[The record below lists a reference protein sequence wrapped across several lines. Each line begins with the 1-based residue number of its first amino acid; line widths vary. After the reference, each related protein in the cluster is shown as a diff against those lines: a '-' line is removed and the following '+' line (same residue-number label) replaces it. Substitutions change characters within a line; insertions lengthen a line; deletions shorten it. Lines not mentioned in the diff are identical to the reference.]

1 MKAPHDLRHHAL
13 ALLGLC
19 LGLTGAACVS
29 NDGPRGGPPTG
40 GQSGVTGAAGA
51 GGNTAGGAGAGAAGS
66 LGTAGT
72 GGAAGTFGAGGSTDA
87 GTAGAAGGGP
97 EPSDGSTG
105 ETAPNDA
112 SGAADT
118 AGDSG
123 LTDPGREGE
132 GRFQVAKPSLPPEVM
147 GRLPG
152 VTAGTIRTLQIP
164 AAMGFAAR
172 SVQVYTPNGYVPN
185 TPVAFMVFHDGGQG
199 IDVLKIPII
208 FDNLFFQKKLPLIVG
223 IFIPP
228 VSRSPEYDTVNDKYA
243 QFITTQVL
251 PAVASLN
258 IKLTTDPEASG
269 TAGHSSGGILA
280 FTMAWFEPDRY
291 RRVLSLSGSF
301 LKLQT
306 PGGDLYDN
314 LVRTTMPL
322 VPIRVAMTAGTNDL
336 AAPRWT
342 QANETMGAA
351 LMAAGYHHRYLLR
364 TGGTHDPV
372 ENLPFLPE
380 QLTWLWRGYP
390 LTGPT
395 R

>member
-1 MKAPHDLRHHAL
+1 
-13 ALLGLC
+13 
-19 LGLTGAACVS
+19 
-29 NDGPRGGPPTG
+29 
-40 GQSGVTGAAGA
+40 VTGAAGV
-51 GGNTAGGAGAGAAGS
+51 GGSATGGAGVGAAGAVGAAGS
-66 LGTAGT
+66 DGPAGTT
-72 GGAAGTFGAGGSTDA
+72 GGAGSTDA
-87 GTAGAAGGGP
+87 GAPAGASGGAGPG
-97 EPSDGSTG
+97 DGSPG
-105 ETAPNDA
+105 DGALSDA
-112 SGAADT
+112 SAAVDAA

-123 LTDPGREGE
+123 LTDPGRDGD
-132 GRFQVAKPSLPPEVM
+132 GRFQVAKPAALPPEVM

-172 SVQVYTPNGYVPN
+172 SVQVYTPSGYVPN
-185 TPVAFMVFHDGGQG
+185 TPVAFMVFHDGAQG

-208 FDNLFFQKKLPLIVG
+208 FDNLVFQKKLPLMVG

-314 LVRTTMPL
+314 LVRTTTPL
-322 VPIRVAMTAGTNDL
+322 EPIRVAMTAGTNDL
-336 AAPRWT
+336 AAPKWT

-390 LTGPT
+390 LGGPT

>member
-1 MKAPHDLRHHAL
+1 MDA
-13 ALLGLC
+13 
-19 LGLTGAACVS
+19 GA
-29 NDGPRGGPPTG
+29 
-40 GQSGVTGAAGA
+40 AAGA
-51 GGNTAGGAGAGAAGS
+51 GGGPGPGDGSAGAA
-66 LGTAGT
+66 A
-72 GGAAGTFGAGGSTDA
+72 
-87 GTAGAAGGGP
+87 
-97 EPSDGSTG
+97 PS
-105 ETAPNDA
+105 DA
-112 SGAADT
+112 SGATDT
-118 AGDSG
+118 PAGDSG
-123 LTDPGREGE
+123 LADPGKEGD
-132 GRFQVAKPSLPPEVM
+132 GRFQVAKPAALPPEVM

-152 VTAGTIRTLQIP
+152 VTAGTMRTLQIP

-199 IDVLKIPII
+199 VDVLKIPVI
-208 FDNLFFQKKLPLIVG
+208 FDNLYFQKKMPLMVG

-228 VSRSPEYDTVNDKYA
+228 VSRSPEYDTVDDKYA

-269 TAGHSSGGILA
+269 TGGHSSGGILA

-291 RRVLSLSGSF
+291 RRVLSLSGSY

-314 LVRTTMPL
+314 LLRTTMPL
-322 VPIRVAMTAGTNDL
+322 KPIRVAMTAGTNDL

-351 LMAAGYHHRYLLR
+351 LMAAGYHYRYLLR

>member
-1 MKAPHDLRHHAL
+1 
-13 ALLGLC
+13 
-19 LGLTGAACVS
+19 
-29 NDGPRGGPPTG
+29 
-40 GQSGVTGAAGA
+40 
-51 GGNTAGGAGAGAAGS
+51 
-66 LGTAGT
+66 
-72 GGAAGTFGAGGSTDA
+72 
-87 GTAGAAGGGP
+87 
-97 EPSDGSTG
+97 
-105 ETAPNDA
+105 
-112 SGAADT
+112 
-118 AGDSG
+118 
-123 LTDPGREGE
+123 
-132 GRFQVAKPSLPPEVM
+132 M

-152 VTAGTIRTLQIP
+152 VTAGTLRTLQIP

-172 SVQVYTPNGYVPN
+172 SVQVYTPSGYVPN
-185 TPVAFMVFHDGGQG
+185 TPVAFMVFHDGAQG

-208 FDNLFFQKKLPLIVG
+208 FDNLVFQKKLPLMVG

-314 LVRTTMPL
+314 LIRTTTPL
-322 VPIRVAMTAGTNDL
+322 LPIRVAMTAGTNDL
-336 AAPRWT
+336 AAPKWT

-351 LMAAGYHHRYLLR
+351 LMAAGYHYRYLLR

-390 LTGPT
+390 LSGPT